1 MKKFFFFPVW
11 KAEKIE
17 QKLSCLEQEGW
28 RLTKGA
34 APFLFCF
41 TQSKPKETQYF
52 LTYSDTK
59 ELGMWNIEHYL
70 KSKLNA
76 DELKNFSFGLMT
88 TVNVYRITQS
98 TNLEKPRFY
107 RNIYLQHYVLMRILL
122 FLVLPVITALCGI
135 LQKTLGAF
143 STQQVAEW
151 AFLVILSIVS
161 LFVCGW
167 YVYGFLFLKQQYKQM
182 REHISIVYE
191 DLQC

>member
-1 MKKFFFFPVW
+1 MRD
-11 KAEKIE
+11 IE
-17 QKLSCLEQEGW
+17 RFLE
-28 RLTKGA
+28 L
-34 APFLFCF
+34 
-41 TQSKPKETQYF
+41 KP
-52 LTYSDTK
+52 
-59 ELGMWNIEHYL
+59 
-70 KSKLNA
+70 NA
-76 DELKNFSFGLMT
+76 DEINNSSLDFFSIT
-88 TVNVYRITQS
+88 KVYRMTHPVD
-98 TNLEKPRFY
+98 LEKLRFY
-107 RNIYLQHYVLMRILL
+107 RNIYLQHFVSMRILA

-182 REHISIVYE
+182 REHISIAYE